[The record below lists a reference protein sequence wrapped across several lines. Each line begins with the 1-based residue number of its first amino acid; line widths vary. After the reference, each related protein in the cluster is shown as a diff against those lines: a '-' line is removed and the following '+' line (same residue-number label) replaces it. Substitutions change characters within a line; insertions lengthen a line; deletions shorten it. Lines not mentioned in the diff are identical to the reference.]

1 MNFQKRITAGNVAM
15 LCMFLIACI
24 YVFIVLGDFKKIET
38 AQTTTVELI
47 RATGE
52 LNSLMHEI
60 EASIRNY
67 MLTGKKV
74 YLAPYKQLQTQ
85 YDTQTDKAID
95 LAKNIN
101 LDTTSLSDA
110 HTLMQQWYTQEAEP
124 SIMDRKRLDM
134 TPEERAKTT
143 GDGNKVKVEQV
154 LNPTTLRQFQL
165 LFQKMTGLANLVT
178 ELDGKAVKEQSFKE
192 FSTFCFGLVRA
203 TKKGGARCT
212 ENDVKGGKVAMETG
226 KPYAYTCHA
235 GLVDFAVPIIVD
247 GVQIG
252 SWLGGQVLTKQ
263 PDLEEFKKIAD
274 DLGIDRDAMLKAV
287 KEIPVSTQE
296 HVESAAKFLQL
307 LANSQSEV
315 GNTNLMWAKI
325 IKRLD
330 SGVGKKILTDAG
342 EQIDSFV
349 EKLKQVR
356 QQDQAAMDTSLT
368 NLKVLLWAGL
378 LVFAAL
384 AVAIIYFNTRTIRTQ
399 IGGDPK
405 AIAELANKIAT
416 GDTSLRFND
425 SDKAQGIYLAII
437 KMHEQLQ
444 TTFAGMEEERK
455 KAEDRAVAAQEAQEE
470 ANKARLEAEQAKRD
484 GMLAAAQTVE
494 DIVLRVSSAA
504 QELSKQI
511 DESSKGAAEQQSRA
525 TSTAVAM
532 NEMNATVAEVAKNA
546 SLAATDAENARERAT
561 SGNETVIEVESV
573 IKAINER
580 FSIQEK
586 ELNDLSGQVEG
597 IESIMNVISDIADQT
612 NLLALNAAIEA
623 ARAGEAGRGFAVV
636 ADEVRKLAEKTMNA
650 TSEVTSAVTAIT
662 QATARNVENMRSTRQ
677 EVQNSISMAHTARS
691 VLEDILSISDKNYT
705 QAQNIATASEEQA
718 QSTEEISRSIE
729 EVNMTSQETASAML
743 EATQAVSELAKLS
756 VELENLVEQMKSV

>member
-15 LCMFLIACI
+15 LCMFLVSCI
-24 YVFIVLGDFKKIET
+24 YVFIVLGDFRKIET

-47 RATGE
+47 RVTGD
-52 LNSLMHEI
+52 LNSLMHQI

-67 MLTGKKV
+67 MLTGKNE
-74 YLAPYKQLQTQ
+74 YLAPYKKLQAEYEAQ
-85 YDTQTDKAID
+85 ANKAID

-101 LDTTSLSDA
+101 LDTSSLSDA
-110 HTLMQQWYTQEAEP
+110 HTLMQQWYAQEAEP

-154 LNPTTLRQFQL
+154 LSPTTLRQFQL
-165 LFQKMTGLANLVT
+165 LFYKMTGLANLVT

-203 TKKGGARCT
+203 TKKGATRCT

-263 PDLEEFKKIAD
+263 PDIEEFKKIAD

-315 GNTNLMWAKI
+315 GNTNLMWSKI

-342 EQIDSFV
+342 AQIDSFV
-349 EKLKQVR
+349 EKLRQVR
-356 QQDQAAMDTSLT
+356 QQDQSAMDASLT
-368 NLKVLLWAGL
+368 NLKVLLWSGL

-416 GDTSLRFND
+416 GDTSLRFDD
-425 SDKAQGIYLAII
+425 SNTAQGIYLAII
-437 KMHEQLQ
+437 KMHQQLQ
-444 TTFAGMEEERK
+444 ATFAGMEEERK
-455 KAEDRAVAAQEAQEE
+455 KAENRAVAAQEAQEE

-573 IKAINER
+573 IKAINDR

-729 EVNMTSQETASAML
+729 QVNMTSQETASAML

-756 VELENLVEQMKSV
+756 VELENLVEQMKNV

>member
-1 MNFQKRITAGNVAM
+1 
-15 LCMFLIACI
+15 MFFVSCI

-47 RATGE
+47 RVTGD

-60 EASIRNY
+60 EASVRNY
-67 MLTGKKV
+67 MLTGKNE
-74 YLAPYKQLQTQ
+74 YLVPYKKLQAE
-85 YDTQTDKAID
+85 YEAQTDKAVG

-101 LDTTSLSDA
+101 LDTSSLSDA
-110 HTLMQQWYTQEAEP
+110 HTLMQQWYAQEAEP

-154 LNPTTLRQFQL
+154 LSPTTLRQFQL
-165 LFQKMTGLANLVT
+165 LFYKMTGLANLVT

-203 TKKGGARCT
+203 TKKGSARCT

-263 PDLEEFKKIAD
+263 PDIEEFKKIAD

-342 EQIDSFV
+342 EQIDVFV

-356 QQDQAAMDTSLT
+356 LQDQAAMDASLT
-368 NLKVLLWAGL
+368 NLKVLLWSGL

-416 GDTSLRFND
+416 GDTSLRFDD
-425 SDKAQGIYLAII
+425 SEAAQGIYLAII
-437 KMHEQLQ
+437 KMHQQLQ
-444 TTFAGMEEERK
+444 ATFADMEEARK

-561 SGNETVIEVESV
+561 SGNATVIEVEAV
-573 IKAINER
+573 IKAINDR

-677 EVQNSISMAHTARS
+677 EVQNSISMAHTART

-729 EVNMTSQETASAML
+729 QVNMTSQETASAML

>member
-15 LCMFLIACI
+15 LCMFLVSCI
-24 YVFIVLGDFKKIET
+24 YVFIVLGDFRKIET

-47 RATGE
+47 RVTGD
-52 LNSLMHEI
+52 LNSLMHQI

-67 MLTGKKV
+67 MLTGKNE
-74 YLAPYKQLQTQ
+74 YLAPYKKLQAEYEAQ
-85 YDTQTDKAID
+85 ANKAID

-101 LDTTSLSDA
+101 LDTSSLSDA
-110 HTLMQQWYTQEAEP
+110 HTLMQQWYAQEAEP

-154 LNPTTLRQFQL
+154 LSPTTLRQFQL
-165 LFQKMTGLANLVT
+165 LFYKMTGLANLVT

-203 TKKGGARCT
+203 TKKGATRCT

-263 PDLEEFKKIAD
+263 PDIEEFKKIAD

-315 GNTNLMWAKI
+315 GNTNLMWSKI

-342 EQIDSFV
+342 AQIDSFV
-349 EKLKQVR
+349 EKLRQVR
-356 QQDQAAMDTSLT
+356 QQDQSAMDASLT
-368 NLKVLLWAGL
+368 NLKVLLWSGL

-416 GDTSLRFND
+416 GDTSLRFDD
-425 SDKAQGIYLAII
+425 SNTAQGIYLAII
-437 KMHEQLQ
+437 KMHQQLQ
-444 TTFAGMEEERK
+444 ATFADMEEERK
-455 KAEDRAVAAQEAQEE
+455 KAENRAVAAQEAQEE

-573 IKAINER
+573 IKAINDR

-729 EVNMTSQETASAML
+729 QVNMTSQETASAML